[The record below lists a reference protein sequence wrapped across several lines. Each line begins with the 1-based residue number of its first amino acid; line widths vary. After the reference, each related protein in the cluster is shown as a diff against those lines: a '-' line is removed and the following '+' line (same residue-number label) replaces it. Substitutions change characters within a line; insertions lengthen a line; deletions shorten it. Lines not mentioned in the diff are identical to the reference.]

1 MTASRLRIGAI
12 IIAISVL
19 LDQISKILIEL
30 YLPYQEMV
38 PILPFTALFRTWNEG
53 VAFSFLTGIG
63 SWGLVAIALVVAA
76 LVTWLW
82 ISSPTSRT
90 WLDWGYAM
98 IIGGAI
104 GNLVDRSLYGHV
116 VDVFLF
122 HYGEWSFAVF
132 NIADA
137 SISVGVGII
146 ILDEIRHALKGS
158 GKDVG

>member
-1 MTASRLRIGAI
+1 MNVSRFRVGAI

-19 LDQISKILIEL
+19 LDQISKIMIEL

-53 VAFSFLTGIG
+53 VAFSFLSGFG
-63 SWGLVAIALVVAA
+63 SWGLVALALAVVT
-76 LVTWLW
+76 LVIWLW
-82 ISSPTSRT
+82 ASSPSHRT

-98 IIGGAI
+98 IIGGAV
-104 GNLVDRSLYGHV
+104 GNLIDRSLYGHV

-122 HYGEWSFAVF
+122 HYGTWSFAVF

-137 SISVGVGII
+137 FISIGVAVF
-146 ILDEIRHALKGS
+146 ILDEIRHSLKGA
-158 GKDVG
+158 D